1 MTTTPH
7 PISDAPLTEKVPTAP
22 TPTVATPTVATPA
35 APTRHAVA
43 TEQRRHFGGF
53 KWGSAFFGWLTAM
66 GTAVLLS
73 AIAIVA
79 GISTG
84 FTTNPETAGAV
95 GITTGIVTLAVL
107 FLAYVCGGYVAGRM
121 ARFDGA
127 KQGVAVWVW
136 SILVAA
142 LATVLTL
149 IARPRFDALVALDGL
164 PRMPVTPEDMTVTG
178 LIAVGIALVVA
189 LVGAVLGGLAGM
201 HYHRKIDRTPLDV

>member
-22 TPTVATPTVATPA
+22 TPTVATPA